1 MFGTQYKTRSP
12 DKFVFNFVPKSFLN
26 FSFVSLLVIFRK
38 LLSITVKYPH
48 PRSKL
53 SFAPPQAICEQIVQR
68 GETLEI
74 FAPVKIIML

>member
-1 MFGTQYKTRSP
+1 MLAHNIKP
-12 DKFVFNFVPKSFLN
+12 DHLINLFSILFQNHFLI
-26 FSFVSLLVIFRK
+26 SLFVSLLAAIRK